1 MLQRLRAFARAGD
14 APLPGLPFRSL
25 EQEAR
30 AAVGRLDLAIMDA
43 LDGEV
48 DAGQARMFARRHRDV
63 ATLLESL
70 SPGSP
75 AARVL
80 RVGLWRRL
88 VDVLAAPPP
97 RALRVR
103 AVVDFYYSMAAVTRH
118 AADGGPCLAERVATL
133 AWGPV
138 APGVRHACMGGR
150 TDEGPLLVN
159 ILEVAPGCRVQ
170 ARDTRGVPDLASFV
184 TEQGACAATSGGFFL
199 YSEPEIR
206 PPSARHDLV
215 GLLVEAG
222 QVRSP
227 ATLGRTCLVQGTDG
241 RFRIERIGPDAFRLG
256 VPDGR
261 TLLVTG
267 RNTAPH
273 DGPGLQATA
282 WDRAHGRRAP
292 ALAGPWLEVVGTH
305 ARWHP
310 PGEADIPLNGLLLA
324 LPPDTQ
330 PLGGEVRWQAP
341 AAIATAMAGGPRLL
355 RDGALDLER
364 LADDFA
370 GDAPPVTFS
379 QDETWDQNRL
389 PRLAAGLREDGTLVL
404 VAIDGRNMERA
415 PGFTLAGTAV
425 LLRHLG
431 CVDAMNL
438 DGGSSKRM
446 IVDGRTVDLST
457 TEVVADLSAPARVR
471 PVHSALLVFP
481 RGTTPD

>member
-1 MLQRLRAFARAGD
+1 MS
-14 APLPGLPFRSL
+14 FRSL
-25 EQEAR
+25 EHEAR
-30 AAVGRLDLAIMDA
+30 AAARRLDQAIVDA

-63 ATLLESL
+63 TTLLESL

-75 AARVL
+75 EARVL
-80 RVGLWRRL
+80 RIGLWRRL

-103 AVVDFYYSMAAVTRH
+103 AVVDFYYSMAALTRH
-118 AADGGPCLAERVATL
+118 AADGGPGLAERVAAL
-133 AWGPV
+133 AWDRV
-138 APGVRHACMGGR
+138 ASGVRHACLDGR
-150 TDEGPLLVN
+150 TDEGPLLVH
-159 ILEVAPGCRVQ
+159 ILEVEPGCRVQ

-184 TEQGACAATSGGFFL
+184 TEQGACAGTSGGFFL

-206 PPSARHDLV
+206 APSARHDLV
-215 GLLVEAG
+215 GLLVEDG

-241 RFRIERIGPDAFRLG
+241 RFRIHRIGPDAFRLR
-256 VPDGR
+256 VTDGR

-267 RNTAPH
+267 RNTPPRH
-273 DGPGLQATA
+273 GPGLRATA

-292 ALAGPWLEVVGTH
+292 ALAGPWLEVVGNH

-310 PGEADIPLNGLLLA
+310 PGEVDIPLNGLLLA
-324 LPPDTQ
+324 LPEDTQ
-330 PLGGEVRWQAP
+330 PLGGPVCWKAP
-341 AAIATAMAGGPRLL
+341 AGMATAMAGGPRLL
-355 RDGALDLER
+355 RDGAQDLER
-364 LADDFA
+364 IADDFA

-389 PRLAAGLREDGTLVL
+389 PRLAAGLREDGTLIL

-415 PGFTLAGTAV
+415 PGFTLAGTAA

-446 IVDGRTVDLST
+446 VVLGRTVDRST
-457 TEVVADLSAPARVR
+457 TEVVTGPSAPARVR

-481 RGTTPD
+481 RGTAPD